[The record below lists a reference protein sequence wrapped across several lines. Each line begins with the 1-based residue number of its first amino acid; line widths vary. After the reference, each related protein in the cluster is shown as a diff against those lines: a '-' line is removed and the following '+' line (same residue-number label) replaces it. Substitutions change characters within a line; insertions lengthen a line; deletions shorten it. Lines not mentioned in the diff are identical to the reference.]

1 MIDSIFINW
10 LINLLLSFLVT
21 PTILSYLPLTVIET
35 STESVSSTLGQ
46 TYKEQA
52 IDNKFETGLYM
63 TGKNQ
68 WLILTFDKI
77 YEVQFLIVYL
87 YNNNRVRVEIGESSD
102 VGGNSLCVYI
112 PTSYSSIPGRS
123 FQCNAAM
130 KIYGKYVILNTEN
143 CFDFWLSEIK
153 IYGDGKD

>member
-1 MIDSIFINW
+1 
-10 LINLLLSFLVT
+10 
-21 PTILSYLPLTVIET
+21 
-35 STESVSSTLGQ
+35 
-46 TYKEQA
+46 
-52 IDNKFETGLYM
+52 M

-153 IYGDGKD
+153 IYGEGKDQTTSYIEINYFSNLQLVDGNYDALLQTFLRKKTFDKVNSYL

>member
-1 MIDSIFINW
+1 M
-10 LINLLLSFLVT
+10 
-21 PTILSYLPLTVIET
+21 IET
-35 STESVSSTLGQ
+35 SNESVHSTLEQ

-52 IDNKFETGLYM
+52 IDNKLETGLYM

-77 YEVQFLIVYL
+77 YEVQFLIVHL

-102 VGGNSLCVYI
+102 VGGNPFCVYI
-112 PTSYSSIPGRS
+112 PTSSSSLPGRS
-123 FQCNAAM
+123 FQCSAAM

-143 CFDFWLSEIK
+143 CFHFWLPEIK
-153 IYGDGKD
+153 IYGEEKD

>member
-1 MIDSIFINW
+1 
-10 LINLLLSFLVT
+10 
-21 PTILSYLPLTVIET
+21 
-35 STESVSSTLGQ
+35 
-46 TYKEQA
+46 
-52 IDNKFETGLYM
+52 M

-153 IYGDGKD
+153 IYGEGKDQTTSYIEINYFSNLQLVDGIYDALLQTFLRKKTFDKVNSYL